1 MDTIRSV
8 GLIVITMVSA
18 VVFCS
23 CNKKEEIFMPGK
35 RLDYIDFDTFF
46 MTTALIASER
56 SKDPRTRVGA
66 VIVKDNYIQSIG
78 YNGTPKG
85 MDDDIR
91 TAYIEASKRS
101 GIPYII
107 PSGEAIRL
115 AREKYGDVLD
125 RDGYH
130 LNEMG
135 RTLTGILWVFY
146 LTGRTDLD
154 ISSFV
159 PSGHSYDD
167 VTPGVSKETVK
178 ELVEIAKKALENNK
192 GYNLYGKM

>member
-1 MDTIRSV
+1 M
-8 GLIVITMVSA
+8 
-18 VVFCS
+18 
-23 CNKKEEIFMPGK
+23 
-35 RLDYIDFDTFF
+35 
-46 MTTALIASER
+46 
-56 SKDPRTRVGA
+56 
-66 VIVKDNYIQSIG
+66 
-78 YNGTPKG
+78 
-85 MDDDIR
+85 
-91 TAYIEASKRS
+91 
-101 GIPYII
+101 
-107 PSGEAIRL
+107 

-135 RTLTGILWVFY
+135 RTLTGILWVFF

-178 ELVEIAKKALENNK
+178 ELIEIAKKALENNR
-192 GYNLYGKM
+192 GYNLYGKN

>member
-1 MDTIRSV
+1 MEGIRKYSDATY
-8 GLIVITMVSA
+8 LLHKTWSYSKS
-18 VVFCS
+18 FS
-23 CNKKEEIFMPGK
+23 H
-35 RLDYIDFDTFF
+35 
-46 MTTALIASER
+46 ER
-56 SKDPRTRVGA
+56 YGSNPM
-66 VIVKDNYIQSIG
+66 NQ
-78 YNGTPKG
+78 KG

-167 VTPGVSKETVK
+167 ATPGVSKETVK
-178 ELVEIAKKALENNK
+178 ELIEIAKKALENNK
-192 GYNLYGKM
+192 GYNLYGKMWKVRI